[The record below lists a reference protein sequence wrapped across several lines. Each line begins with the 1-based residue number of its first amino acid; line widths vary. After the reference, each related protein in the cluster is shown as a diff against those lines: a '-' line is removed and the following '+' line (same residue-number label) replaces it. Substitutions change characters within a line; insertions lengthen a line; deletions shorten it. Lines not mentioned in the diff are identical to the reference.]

1 MLESKRCLEAAKKA
15 EELKTMLS
23 NIVYKLESS
32 PTIKMVYED
41 GKELLTEDIEDFNNK
56 ILMLDKIIESLEGID
71 SVIVE
76 DEERPLSREDIESLR
91 KEGRL

>member
-1 MLESKRCLEAAKKA
+1 
-15 EELKTMLS
+15 MLS

-41 GKELLTEDIEDFNNK
+41 GRELLVEDIEEFNNN
-56 ILMLDKIIESLEGID
+56 ILILDKIIESLEGID

-76 DEERPLSREDIESLR
+76 DEKRPLSREDIESLQ

>member
-1 MLESKRCLEAAKKA
+1 MLESKICLEAAKKA

-32 PTIKMVYED
+32 STIKIVYED
-41 GKELLTEDIEDFNNK
+41 GKELLAEDIEEFNNN
-56 ILMLDKIIESLEGID
+56 ILMLDKIISSLEGID
-71 SVIVE
+71 SAIDE
-76 DEERPLSREDIESLR
+76 DEKRPLSKEDIESLQ